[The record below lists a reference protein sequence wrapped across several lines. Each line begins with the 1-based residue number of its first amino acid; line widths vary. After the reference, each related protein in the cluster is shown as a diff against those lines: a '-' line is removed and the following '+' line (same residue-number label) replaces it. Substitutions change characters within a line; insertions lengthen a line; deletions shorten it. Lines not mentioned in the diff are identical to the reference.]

1 METANWRNFF
11 PRVGVGTDAHQI
23 GADRECWMA
32 GLHFPDDKG
41 CIGHS
46 DADVV
51 VHALIDA
58 LLSAAGIGDLGTI
71 FGVGRPEYDD
81 VTGERLLTETRELLA
96 DSGWVVLNATV
107 QMVGNRPKMGPRR
120 LEAEHVLT
128 ELLGAPVSVLAT
140 STDGL
145 GFAGR
150 GEGIGAVATALV
162 MPADYAQAV
171 SQVIADNL
179 GMDLGMDLGEGGS
192 TSLDE

>member
-1 METANWRNFF
+1 MENANWRNFF
-11 PRVGVGTDAHQI
+11 PRVGVGTDAHQVQP
-23 GADRECWMA
+23 GRACWMA
-32 GLHFPDDKG
+32 GLHFPDDDG
-41 CIGHS
+41 CAGHS

-96 DSGWVVLNATV
+96 DNGWVVLNATV

-120 LEAEHVLT
+120 LEAEQTLT
-128 ELLGAPVSVLAT
+128 EILGAPVSVLAT
-140 STDGL
+140 STDKL

-150 GEGIGAVATALV
+150 GEGVGAVATALV
-162 MPADYAQAV
+162 MSSEYAQAV
-171 SQVIADNL
+171 SQVIADTL
-179 GMDLGMDLGEGGS
+179 GVELGDGVDAP
-192 TSLDE
+192 LDE

>member
-1 METANWRNFF
+1 MENANWRNFF
-11 PRVGVGTDAHQI
+11 PRVGVGTDAHQVEP
-23 GADRECWMA
+23 GRACWMA
-32 GLHFPDDKG
+32 GLHFPDDDG
-41 CIGHS
+41 CAGHS

-96 DSGWVVLNATV
+96 DNGWVVLNATV

-120 LEAEHVLT
+120 LEAEQVLT
-128 ELLGAPVSVLAT
+128 DILGAPVSVLAT
-140 STDGL
+140 STDKL

-150 GEGIGAVATALV
+150 GEGVGAVATALV
-162 MPADYAQAV
+162 MPNEYAQAV
-171 SQVIADNL
+171 SHVIADNL
-179 GMDLGMDLGEGGS
+179 GVELDDRVDAA
-192 TSLDE
+192 LDE

>member
-1 METANWRNFF
+1 MENANWRNFF
-11 PRVGVGTDAHQI
+11 PRVGVGTDAHQVEP
-23 GADRECWMA
+23 GRDCWMA
-32 GLHFPDDKG
+32 GLHFPDDDG
-41 CIGHS
+41 CAGHS

-96 DSGWVVLNATV
+96 DNGWVVLNATV

-120 LEAEHVLT
+120 LEAEQVLT
-128 ELLGAPVSVLAT
+128 DILGSPVSVLAT
-140 STDGL
+140 STDKL

-150 GEGIGAVATALV
+150 GEGVGAVATALV
-162 MPADYAQAV
+162 MPAQYAQAV
-171 SQVIADNL
+171 TQVIADNL
-179 GMDLGMDLGEGGS
+179 GVELGDGVDA
-192 TSLDE
+192 TLDE

>member
-81 VTGERLLTETRELLA
+81 VTGERLLTETREIGRA
-96 DSGWVVLNATV
+96 
-107 QMVGNRPKMGPRR
+107 
-120 LEAEHVLT
+120 HV
-128 ELLGAPVSVLAT
+128 
-140 STDGL
+140 
-145 GFAGR
+145 
-150 GEGIGAVATALV
+150 
-162 MPADYAQAV
+162 
-171 SQVIADNL
+171 
-179 GMDLGMDLGEGGS
+179 
-192 TSLDE
+192 

>member
-1 METANWRNFF
+1 MENANWRNFF
-11 PRVGVGTDAHQI
+11 PRVGVGTDAHQVQP
-23 GADRECWMA
+23 GRACWMA
-32 GLHFPDDKG
+32 GLHFPDDDG
-41 CIGHS
+41 CAGHS

-96 DSGWVVLNATV
+96 DNGWVVLNATV

-120 LEAEHVLT
+120 LEAEQVLT
-128 ELLGAPVSVLAT
+128 EILGAPVSVLAT
-140 STDGL
+140 STDKL

-150 GEGIGAVATALV
+150 GEGVGAVATALV
-162 MPADYAQAV
+162 MSSEYAQAV
-171 SQVIADNL
+171 SQVIADTL
-179 GMDLGMDLGEGGS
+179 GVELGDGVDAP
-192 TSLDE
+192 LDE

>member
-1 METANWRNFF
+1 MENANWRNFF
-11 PRVGVGTDAHQI
+11 PRVGVGTDAHQVQP
-23 GADRECWMA
+23 GRACWMA
-32 GLHFPDDKG
+32 GLHFPDDDG
-41 CIGHS
+41 CAGHS

-96 DSGWVVLNATV
+96 DNGWVVLNATV

-120 LEAEHVLT
+120 LEAEQVLT
-128 ELLGAPVSVLAT
+128 EILGAPVSVLAT
-140 STDGL
+140 STDNL

-150 GEGIGAVATALV
+150 GEGVGAVATALV
-162 MPADYAQAV
+162 MPSEYAQAV
-171 SQVIADNL
+171 SQVIADTL
-179 GMDLGMDLGEGGS
+179 GVELGDGVDAP
-192 TSLDE
+192 LDE